1 MYKPIIIIIGL
12 IALSHTISAQ
22 SNLQKNASYDLSRSL
37 EQGDPDA
44 KIAEGY
50 EKTAKEMLA
59 KKDYTRAE
67 DYFNRAKKLYEKLKN
82 KDKIAE
88 IDREIAK
95 MYEAQNEVEKAI
107 SSYNAAGKISQS
119 KLQKNL
125 NANDAQR
132 LANSSNPRAQ
142 SGYIQQNLSLL
153 ENTSNNKDRA
163 LAYQQMADV
172 NVQMNNKVEAIENLN
187 YALKEVKEPVDVI
200 KINQDIAKIYV
211 DNKDYDKAIEINKKM
226 VKEAQKSNDASL
238 EIEQLQNLSSVY
250 LDAEDK
256 SKAISSLQQA
266 YQIAIEQGHTIDAK
280 QTTELMADY
289 YKTNKE
295 SQKALSVYADFMDR
309 LETLIKA
316 DSSLIDAQRFQAT
329 EDKISQLEKE
339 RALSEQLIRKKNT
352 TNYILIG
359 SVVLILVFLIVI
371 SKALYSIKKKNKRI
385 ALQSLRREMN
395 PHFIFNSLN
404 SVNQFIAQNNEL
416 EANKYLSSY
425 SKLMRNIMENSNK
438 DFIPLSLEIEQ
449 MKEYLDLEHLRFK
462 DKFSYTIE
470 IDPTLDTDAV
480 TVPNMLIQPH
490 LENAI
495 WHGLR
500 YSESHG
506 LLKLKFENK
515 NRYLQV
521 TIEDNGIGLKKS
533 REIKTEHQKKHQ
545 SRGQNNTLERIGLLN
560 NLYNIHITIEVI
572 DKAAPETG
580 VIVVLRFPLTK
591 K

>member
-1 MYKPIIIIIGL
+1 MYKTIIIIGL

-37 EQGDPDA
+37 EQGESDI

-107 SSYNAAGKISQS
+107 SSYNDAGKVSRNQ
-119 KLQKNL
+119 LQKSL
-125 NANDAQR
+125 NENDAQR
-132 LANSSNPRAQ
+132 LANSSNPRIQ
-142 SGYIQQNLSLL
+142 SDYIQQNLNLL
-153 ENTSNNKDRA
+153 ENTANTKDRA
-163 LAYQQMADV
+163 AAYQQMADV
-172 NVQMNNKVEAIENLN
+172 NIQMNNKVEAIENLN

-200 KINQDIAKIYV
+200 KINQNIAKIYV

-280 QTTELMADY
+280 HTTELMADY
-289 YKTNKE
+289 YTTNKE
-295 SQKALSVYADFMDR
+295 SRKALSVYADFMNK

-339 RALSEQLIRKKNT
+339 RALSEQLIRKKNI

-359 SVVLILVFLIVI
+359 SVILILVFLIVI
-371 SKALYSIKKKNKRI
+371 SRALYSIKKKNKRI

-470 IDPTLDTDAV
+470 IDSTLDTDAV

-500 YSESHG
+500 YRESDG

-515 NRYLQV
+515 NRYLEV